1 MRAAVAI
8 PMLLAALA
16 VAAFAVSGIALWWGM
31 HDGGTVGLHMSV
43 AFAVAAALFG
53 AVWAVLHI
61 KLLRPLSDLTRELVM
76 HAQVRLDRPVAVAS
90 GNFLDELPAAVEK
103 VFGALRAARG
113 DVQEAVDA
121 ATRRAEEQKS
131 RLEAILLD
139 LSEGVIVCNLEHRI
153 LLYNQAAVRILNA
166 HDALGLARSL
176 FGVLTREPVLLTLE
190 LLLQQ
195 DEGATGNGAAEMIQ
209 KEARRFVCTSA
220 DLGTFLQA
228 KLSLVREQS
237 GRPSGYVLTFADVSA
252 ELESVAQRDALL
264 REVAIEWRR
273 PLASLRAAAEMLAD
287 EPQLEA
293 NERRVF
299 QDVVCKEVDALH
311 QRFAEVA
318 RCYERLATGP
328 WPLADIYSLDLFR
341 AVRRRLV
348 ADRIEVTPV
357 GVPVWMN
364 ADSHSLVLALEFLI
378 RAIAKHTT
386 RTAFDIGAVARDK
399 YVYVEVVWDGP
410 PIASAVIEPW
420 LAEPLRGRS
429 ATARFARSSNGTA
442 ASCGARR
449 CRKDGHASDCRSGPP
464 NGQPLRSGRSGLR
477 QGRNFTISICSKS
490 RARRLEK
497 HRCVNSTSSYS
508 TPKPLAS
515 DRTRATNC
523 FRSGQF
529 GLSTAAF

>member
-1 MRAAVAI
+1 M
-8 PMLLAALA
+8 
-16 VAAFAVSGIALWWGM
+16 
-31 HDGGTVGLHMSV
+31 
-43 AFAVAAALFG
+43 
-53 AVWAVLHI
+53 
-61 KLLRPLSDLTRELVM
+61 
-76 HAQVRLDRPVAVAS
+76 
-90 GNFLDELPAAVEK
+90 
-103 VFGALRAARG
+103 
-113 DVQEAVDA
+113 DA

-293 NERRVF
+293 NQRRVF

-328 WPLADIYSLDLFR
+328 WPLADIYSLDPFR

-357 GVPVWMN
+357 GVPAWMN

-378 RAIAKHTT
+378 ARSPSIRPGPPSISVPWRETNTSMWRWFGTDRPSPRRSSSLGSRSRSGDGRQPHGSPDR
-386 RTAFDIGAVARDK
+386 RTARQRAVEPGAA
-399 YVYVEVVWDGP
+399 
-410 PIASAVIEPW
+410 
-420 LAEPLRGRS
+420 GR
-429 ATARFARSSNGTA
+429 TDMPQTA
-442 ASCGARR
+442 APVPRTANRSEAVGAG
-449 CRKDGHASDCRSGPP
+449 CAKAGT
-464 NGQPLRSGRSGLR
+464 LR
-477 QGRNFTISICSKS
+477 
-490 RARRLEK
+490 
-497 HRCVNSTSSYS
+497 
-508 TPKPLAS
+508 
-515 DRTRATNC
+515 
-523 FRSGQF
+523 FRSVQNPERG
-529 GLSTAAF
+529 G